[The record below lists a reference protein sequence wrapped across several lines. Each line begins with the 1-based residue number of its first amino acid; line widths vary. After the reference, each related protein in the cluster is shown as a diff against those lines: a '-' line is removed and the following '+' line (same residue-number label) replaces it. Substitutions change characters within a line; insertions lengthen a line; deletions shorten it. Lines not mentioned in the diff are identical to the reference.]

1 MTITVPFTRA
11 DGGTRAAVPLGPADF
26 LGKKAH
32 GSAARTAVLTLT
44 AAIICQ
50 PLLHPTGPGNSSP
63 VDLLTVASIVTAA
76 IWLAGTHRKL
86 RAPYILPMLLYVGAG
101 AASGL
106 VSLLPGTALI
116 TLATD
121 LLLLCWCL
129 AVVNV
134 LGTPRA
140 MRYALVAWSWSG
152 IFWAGVVIVGW
163 AGHITFLEGLNA
175 ADGNRVLFTFG
186 DPNYASWYWITSLF
200 VVYAVRSPARL
211 WLRLAGYAMLLWALV
226 LTESNGGMLA
236 LIVGLTFLLL
246 IRAYRRF
253 SWPGVV
259 TVVLSLAL
267 VGGAFVTFLPQLRQ
281 RAASS
286 NQPLLVNSL
295 GRSAQSTS
303 ERSLLIQES
312 TQLYQRSDGIIGLGP
327 ASTKPLL
334 AAWNFPYANEAH
346 DDYLAALTERGALG
360 LFAFLLLGA
369 SAVGRA
375 APIVR
380 WRLSPGFAAAV
391 PRPVGLVAAL
401 LAFSVNSYYEE
412 IQHVRFLWLLLGI
425 VAVLGWDARSNR
437 VWRRRKGR
445 RRRRVLPVWRRPVW
459 RRPGDGARG
468 GAVSVSWHAI
478 SNLGAQGGAL
488 ACVSVASL
496 LVARIGGPAVVGEYA
511 LLRVLPWLFGVLFS
525 AGLPTAAS
533 FFMAGEYS
541 KDPRLRPTLS
551 MLASAGSTAGA
562 ALWLVCTNLFHAL
575 FFRQL
580 PVPLITVMGVVVITQ
595 LWTVTAKGCC
605 QGRGDITGANLII
618 VAEEMW
624 FIPTY
629 VGVLLAGVGGAT
641 AVVSALV
648 ISGILATATG
658 LGRLAWGG
666 FFRGWGMVSL
676 SLAKKVSGFGA
687 RGQLGNMLWLM
698 NLRFDFVLLG
708 ALAGPAVVGIY
719 AVASKLAEL
728 MRLAPTA
735 INYVLYPR
743 FARLGP
749 APAAQQMRR
758 LMTRAT
764 ALTLVLTPVLAVGAL
779 ALPIVYG
786 RAFRA
791 AVLPADVIVIG
802 LSVEGAAAI
811 ASAFL
816 LGRGRPGLNSA
827 GMAVGATLTVT
838 LDVLLIPR
846 YGVMGGAAT
855 SAVAYLVTTAVLVI
869 LSRRLASR
877 EGSAAA
883 ADGAPVLPGGRAI
896 PRHARPHAGLTL
908 DSVRRRTVDFL
919 VATSLLTVLF
929 PLLTL
934 LAAMVKITSR
944 GPVLYRQVRVGRA
957 GKLFTILKFRS
968 MVTGA
973 DRSGPLITGRA
984 DPRVTR
990 VGRWL
995 RAAKLDELPQLLN
1008 VIRGDMTIIG
1018 PRPEVPRFI
1027 PFYRD
1032 DELATLAVRPGLTCS
1047 GQIYYTNLEEGGPD
1061 GAGDPESQYVARE
1074 LHPKLALDLE
1084 YLRHRSLRSDL
1095 DILAR
1100 TAGLLVRTRKRVT
1113 GNSRQAPEML

>member
-1 MTITVPFTRA
+1 
-11 DGGTRAAVPLGPADF
+11 
-26 LGKKAH
+26 
-32 GSAARTAVLTLT
+32 
-44 AAIICQ
+44 
-50 PLLHPTGPGNSSP
+50 
-63 VDLLTVASIVTAA
+63 
-76 IWLAGTHRKL
+76 
-86 RAPYILPMLLYVGAG
+86 
-101 AASGL
+101 
-106 VSLLPGTALI
+106 
-116 TLATD
+116 
-121 LLLLCWCL
+121 
-129 AVVNV
+129 
-134 LGTPRA
+134 
-140 MRYALVAWSWSG
+140 
-152 IFWAGVVIVGW
+152 
-163 AGHITFLEGLNA
+163 
-175 ADGNRVLFTFG
+175 
-186 DPNYASWYWITSLF
+186 
-200 VVYAVRSPARL
+200 
-211 WLRLAGYAMLLWALV
+211 
-226 LTESNGGMLA
+226 
-236 LIVGLTFLLL
+236 
-246 IRAYRRF
+246 
-253 SWPGVV
+253 
-259 TVVLSLAL
+259 
-267 VGGAFVTFLPQLRQ
+267 
-281 RAASS
+281 
-286 NQPLLVNSL
+286 
-295 GRSAQSTS
+295 
-303 ERSLLIQES
+303 
-312 TQLYQRSDGIIGLGP
+312 
-327 ASTKPLL
+327 
-334 AAWNFPYANEAH
+334 
-346 DDYLAALTERGALG
+346 
-360 LFAFLLLGA
+360 
-369 SAVGRA
+369 
-375 APIVR
+375 
-380 WRLSPGFAAAV
+380 
-391 PRPVGLVAAL
+391 
-401 LAFSVNSYYEE
+401 
-412 IQHVRFLWLLLGI
+412 
-425 VAVLGWDARSNR
+425 
-437 VWRRRKGR
+437 
-445 RRRRVLPVWRRPVW
+445 
-459 RRPGDGARG
+459 
-468 GAVSVSWHAI
+468 
-478 SNLGAQGGAL
+478 
-488 ACVSVASL
+488 
-496 LVARIGGPAVVGEYA
+496 
-511 LLRVLPWLFGVLFS
+511 
-525 AGLPTAAS
+525 
-533 FFMAGEYS
+533 
-541 KDPRLRPTLS
+541 
-551 MLASAGSTAGA
+551 
-562 ALWLVCTNLFHAL
+562 
-575 FFRQL
+575 
-580 PVPLITVMGVVVITQ
+580 
-595 LWTVTAKGCC
+595 
-605 QGRGDITGANLII
+605 
-618 VAEEMW
+618 
-624 FIPTY
+624 
-629 VGVLLAGVGGAT
+629 
-641 AVVSALV
+641 
-648 ISGILATATG
+648 
-658 LGRLAWGG
+658 
-666 FFRGWGMVSL
+666 VSL

-764 ALTLVLTPVLAVGAL
+764 VLTLVLTPVLAVGAL

-984 DPRVTR
+984 DPRVTS